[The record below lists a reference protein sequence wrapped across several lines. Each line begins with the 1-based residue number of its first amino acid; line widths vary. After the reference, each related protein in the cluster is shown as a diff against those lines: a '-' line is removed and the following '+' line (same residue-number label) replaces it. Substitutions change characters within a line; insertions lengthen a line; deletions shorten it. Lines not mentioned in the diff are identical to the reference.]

1 MVIPCLYSFLLTV
14 LRTLAVGFPVNKKR
28 TRALS
33 HRESGSSTNCMV
45 DGTGLEPLCRHLV
58 AAFGALQAKK
68 WRNICAFQPLLMSF
82 FELILMQGDAVQQIT
97 LILGGSIIVRTEPF
111 ADNTELVEHFNG
123 RRGHPFDFNIHSKT
137 PFPKM
142 PKCKGQEP
150 SRGHKLSILEN
161 SCPFGTASC
170 WGVGSPKPCRER
182 VRQTGICKLVFAN
195 NL

>member
-1 MVIPCLYSFLLTV
+1 MQASRCCVRCASSQEMAEH
-14 LRTLAVGFPVNKKR
+14 LRV
-28 TRALS
+28 
-33 HRESGSSTNCMV
+33 STPAHE
-45 DGTGLEPLCRHLV
+45 L
-58 AAFGALQAKK
+58 
-68 WRNICAFQPLLMSF
+68 

-97 LILGGSIIVRTEPF
+97 LILGGSIIVHTEPF

-161 SCPFGTASC
+161 VVSIRDFTSSTLVSFRSALVGACLPQTLLGTSTPNRNFQI
-170 WGVGSPKPCRER
+170 SL
-182 VRQTGICKLVFAN
+182 CK
-195 NL
+195 

>member
-1 MVIPCLYSFLLTV
+1 MQASRYCVRCASSQEMAEH
-14 LRTLAVGFPVNKKR
+14 LRV
-28 TRALS
+28 
-33 HRESGSSTNCMV
+33 STPAHE
-45 DGTGLEPLCRHLV
+45 L
-58 AAFGALQAKK
+58 
-68 WRNICAFQPLLMSF
+68 

-97 LILGGSIIVRTEPF
+97 LILGGSIIVHTEPF

-161 SCPFGTASC
+161 FCPFGTASC

-182 VRQTGICKLVFAN
+182 VRQTGIFKLVFAN

>member
-1 MVIPCLYSFLLTV
+1 MQASRCCVRCASSQEMAEH
-14 LRTLAVGFPVNKKR
+14 LRV
-28 TRALS
+28 
-33 HRESGSSTNCMV
+33 STPAHE
-45 DGTGLEPLCRHLV
+45 L
-58 AAFGALQAKK
+58 
-68 WRNICAFQPLLMSF
+68 

-97 LILGGSIIVRTEPF
+97 LILGGSIIVHTEPF

-161 SCPFGTASC
+161 VVPLRDSFLVGACLPQTLLGTS
-170 WGVGSPKPCRER
+170 
-182 VRQTGICKLVFAN
+182 TAN
-195 NL
+195 WN